1 MGCGWIQAKLYDVM
15 TSSETH
21 APLSTMG
28 KPESPW
34 MVDGGG
40 MPPNS
45 LALMKRL
52 VWLSFF
58 SFMYQEFV
66 LDPFVLYLV
75 DVWSGPLL
83 LAFQCMNCNMNS
95 TAVWYTSL

>member
-1 MGCGWIQAKLYDVM
+1 M

-52 VWLSFF
+52 VWLSSSF
-58 SFMYQEFV
+58 FMYQEFV
-66 LDPFVLYLV
+66 LIPSSCIWLMYGLGLC
-75 DVWSGPLL
+75 SLL
-83 LAFQCMNCNMNS
+83 SNVQ
-95 TAVWYTSL
+95 TAI